1 MNRKLY
7 LAALGLALTTA
18 AAGTMPVM
26 AEGKDAYTA
35 VAGGKATFEKYLIM
49 KDNAEVPN
57 VTFSFTAAPAEKIDA
72 SKADGTLKVYKG
84 VGTPTIKNVTFAPAD
99 TKTTYNAVQD
109 LPSGVNVQ
117 KQTDG
122 KTTNKDNLT
131 LGDGEK
137 YARKDVTVDLSG
149 ISFNE
154 PGVYRYVITEAAN
167 ADNAANGISNDAD
180 DTRILDVYVVDDA
193 DHVGTLKV
201 EGYVLQ
207 NGEPDGTVLK
217 NGDGVA
223 EKSKGFA
230 NKYTTNDLTISKKVE
245 GNQASRDEYFK
256 MTVTLSGIAGNV
268 YNVDLTNADATTKK
282 NGVNEGTYTNPST
295 ITVGAD
301 GTVKQEFW
309 LQGGQSIVIKGI
321 TANASYT
328 VAEDPATVDAEAYTP
343 TAAVTGDDAKK
354 DSTKIA
360 MDTTSYAVTD
370 DALTKDTTV
379 AFTNTKE
386 GTIPTGIIMSVAPYA
401 AIVLLGGAG
410 ATIVMRKKKE
420 EDAE

>member
-57 VTFSFTAAPAEKIDA
+57 VTFRFTAAPAEKIDA
-72 SKADGTLKVYKG
+72 SKDAGTLKVYKG
-84 VGTPTIKNVTFAPAD
+84 VGTPTIKDVTFAPAD
-99 TKTTYNAVQD
+99 TKTTYDAVQD

-167 ADNAANGISNDAD
+167 ATNAANGISNDAD
-180 DTRILDVYVVDDA
+180 DTRILDVYVEDTGA
-193 DHVGTLKV
+193 GALKV
-201 EGYVLQ
+201 AGYVLQ
-207 NGEPDGTVLK
+207 NGDATGVVKTDGS
-217 NGDGVA
+217 GVA

-230 NKYTTNDLTISKKVE
+230 NKYTTNDLTISKTVK

-268 YNVDLTNADATTKK
+268 YNIDLTNADATTKK

>member
-26 AEGKDAYTA
+26 AEGKTYAPI
-35 VAGGKATFEKYLIM
+35 AGGSATFEKYLIM

-57 VTFSFTAAPAEKIDA
+57 VTFSFTAAPAENVINADKDA
-72 SKADGTLKVYKG
+72 GTLKVYKG
-84 VGTPTIKNVTFAPAD
+84 VGNPTIADVTFAQGQD
-99 TKTTYNAVQD
+99 TWTEAQK
-109 LPSGVNVQ
+109 LPDISVQ
-117 KQTDG
+117 KEADG
-122 KTTNKDNLT
+122 KDNLT
-131 LGDGEK
+131 LGAGEK

-256 MTVTLSGIAGNV
+256 MTVTLSGIANNV
-268 YNVDLTNADATTKK
+268 YDIDYTNADATTKINAINTAEIK
-282 NGVNEGTYTNPST
+282 QPAT
-295 ITVGAD
+295 IKVGANGSVTQD
-301 GTVKQEFW
+301 FW
-309 LQGGQSIVIKGI
+309 LQNGQSIVIKGV

-328 VAEDPATVDAEAYTP
+328 VAEDKAVVDAEAYTP
-343 TAAVTGDDAKK
+343 AAAVTGDDAKK
-354 DSTKIA
+354 DGTKIA
-360 MDTTSYAVTD
+360 MDKNYAVAD
-370 DALTKDTTV
+370 DALTADATV
-379 AFTNTKE
+379 AFTNTKN